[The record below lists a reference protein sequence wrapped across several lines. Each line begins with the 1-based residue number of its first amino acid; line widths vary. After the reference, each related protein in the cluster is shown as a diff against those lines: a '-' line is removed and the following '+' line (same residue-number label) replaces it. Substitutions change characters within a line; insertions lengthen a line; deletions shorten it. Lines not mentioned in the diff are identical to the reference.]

1 MKYNID
7 ELEIKIKNS
16 IHDLGFLVPS
26 VTLNPSNRPDL
37 GDYQY
42 NGAMAL
48 AKKSHDNPLNIANKI
63 VDKIKEFPEFK
74 SVSVANPGFINI
86 TLSDDFLI
94 SFANDSLNDININ
107 YDLGINKTIFLDYGG
122 PNVAKALHV
131 GHLRSANIGNALNNL
146 CKAVGAKTI
155 SDIHLGDWGRPM
167 GMVIQEIKTR
177 YPDLAYFKED
187 YNGEDVDFNLTNE
200 DLIELYPTATQKAK
214 ENEDI
219 MEESRQIN
227 KELQAKHKGYYA
239 LWQKIVQVSV
249 TEIKKLYKDLNVD
262 FDLWEGESD
271 NFAYMDELF
280 TYLYDKNLIT
290 KSDGAEVINIKEDTD
305 KKEIPP
311 LILIKS
317 NGAVSYEAT
326 DLAAIW
332 ERVHKFKIDEI
343 WYIVDKRQEL
353 HFTQVFRAAYKSEI
367 VSRETKLIFNGF
379 GTMNGPDGKP
389 FKTRDGGVM
398 PLSDLLDSV
407 TKVCETRLMEN
418 ITENREEIAKTI
430 AVAAIK
436 YADLLPFRNTDYN
449 FDIEKFT
456 DLNGK
461 TGTYLLYSCVRMNS
475 LLKKAC
481 EANINYSHI
490 KTLST
495 SNERKIILAMLDLKR
510 IIKRS
515 FENYSL
521 NEICEYLYKI
531 TNLYNNFY
539 AENKVL
545 TEKNIDIRSSW
556 LALTKLIFDNNK
568 YLLNILGINIPE
580 KM

>member
-16 IHDLGFLVPS
+16 IHDLGFLVPN

-122 PNVAKALHV
+122 PNIAKTLHV

-271 NFAYMDELF
+271 NFAYIDELF

-367 VSRETKLIFNGF
+367 VRRETKLIFNGF

>member
-1 MKYNID
+1 MQ
-7 ELEIKIKNS
+7 EI
-16 IHDLGFLVPS
+16 GYLVEDCL
-26 VTLNPSNRPDL
+26 LNPSNRPDL

-42 NGAMAL
+42 NGAMSL
-48 AKKSHDNPLNIANKI
+48 AKTYHDNPMNIAT
-63 VDKIKEFPEFK
+63 KIKDSIKDFNELK

-86 TLSDDFLI
+86 KLSDEFLI
-94 SFANDSLNDININ
+94 DFANETLKDITSN
-107 YDLGINKTIFLDYGG
+107 YNLGINKTIFLDYGG
-122 PNVAKALHV
+122 PNVAKVLHV
-131 GHLRSANIGNALNNL
+131 GHLRSANIGQALNNL
-146 CKAVGAKTI
+146 CKAVGCTTI

-167 GMVIQEIKTR
+167 GMVILEIKTR
-177 YPDLAYFKED
+177 YPNLAYFQDD

-200 DLIELYPTATQKAK
+200 DLLELYPTATTKAK
-214 ENEDI
+214 ENESI
-219 MEESRQIN
+219 MEEARKIN
-227 KELQAKHKGYYA
+227 LELQNKHKGYYA
-239 LWQKIVQVSV
+239 LWQKIVKVSV
-249 TEIKKLYKDLNVD
+249 DEIKKIYQDLNVD

-271 NFAYMDELF
+271 NSLYMDELF
-280 TYLYDKNLIT
+280 AYLYGKNIIE
-290 KSDGAEVINIKEDTD
+290 KSNGAEVINVLEETD
-305 KKEIPP
+305 NKEIPP
-311 LILIKS
+311 LILVKS
-317 NGAVSYEAT
+317 NGAISYEAT

-332 ERVHKFKIDEI
+332 ERVHKYKLDEI

-353 HFTQVFRAAYKSEI
+353 HFTQVFRAAQKSDI
-367 VSRETKLIFNGF
+367 VKNNTKLIFNGF

-398 PLSDLLDSV
+398 PLKDLLDSV
-407 TKVCETRLMEN
+407 TKVCSKRLMES
-418 ITENREEIAKTI
+418 IQENRNEIAKTI

-436 YADLLPFRNTDYN
+436 YADLLPNRTTDYN

-475 LLKKAC
+475 LLKKAI
-481 EANINYSHI
+481 EQQNNFKDI
-490 KTLST
+490 KILTT
-495 SNERKIILAMLDLKR
+495 ENERKILLAMLDLKR

-515 FENYSL
+515 FENRSL

-531 TNLYNNFY
+531 TNIYNNFY

-545 TEKNIDIRSSW
+545 TEENANIKTSW
-556 LALTKLIFDNNK
+556 LALTKLIYDNNK

>member
-1 MKYNID
+1 MHKIEALEEKIKKEMKEIGY
-7 ELEIKIKNS
+7 ELES
-16 IHDLGFLVPS
+16 I
-26 VTLNPSNRPDL
+26 TLNPSNRPDL

-42 NGAMAL
+42 NGAMML
-48 AKKSHDNPLNIANKI
+48 AKTYHESPFDIATKI
-63 VDKIKEFPEFK
+63 VQKIKDFPEFK
-74 SVSVANPGFINI
+74 SINVAHPGFINI
-86 TLSDDFLI
+86 TLSDSFLI
-94 SFANDSLNDININ
+94 EFANDSLKDITKN
-107 YDLGINKTIFLDYGG
+107 YNLGINKTIFLDYGG
-122 PNVAKALHV
+122 PNVAKVLHV
-131 GHLRSANIGNALNNL
+131 GHLRSANIGQALNNL
-146 CKAVGAKTI
+146 CKKIGAKTI

-167 GMVIQEIKTR
+167 GMVILEIKTR

-187 YNGEDVDFNLTNE
+187 YNGEEVDFNLTNE
-200 DLIELYPTATQKAK
+200 DLIELYPTATKKAK
-214 ENEDI
+214 ENEEIMNEARDI
-219 MEESRQIN
+219 N
-227 KELQAKHKGYYA
+227 LKLQQKHKGYYS
-239 LWQKIVQVSV
+239 LWKKIVEVSLKEV
-249 TEIKKLYKDLNVD
+249 KEIYKDLNVD

-271 NFAYMDELF
+271 NFEYINDLF
-280 TYLYDKNLIT
+280 DYLYGKNII
-290 KSDGAEVINIKEDTD
+290 KESDGAKVIEVKEDTD
-305 KKEIPP
+305 KKEMPP

-317 NGAVSYEAT
+317 NQAVSYEAT

-332 ERVHKFKIDEI
+332 ERVHKFNLDEI
-343 WYIVDKRQEL
+343 WYIVDKRQDL
-353 HFTQVFRAAYKSEI
+353 HFTQVFRAAKKSGI
-367 VSRETKLIFNGF
+367 VKDNTKLIFNGF

-398 PLSDLLDSV
+398 PLKTLLDNV
-407 TKVCETRLMEN
+407 TEVCEARLMEN
-418 ITENREEIAKTI
+418 ITENRRDIARMI

-436 YADLLPFRNTDYN
+436 YADLLPFRTTDYN

-475 LLKKAC
+475 LLKKAK
-481 EANINYSHI
+481 EANLDYDLI
-490 KTLST
+490 KVLST
-495 SNERKIILAMLDLKR
+495 ENERKILITMLDLKR

-545 TEKNIDIRSSW
+545 TEENKEKQASW
-556 LALTKLIFDNNK
+556 LSLTKLIFDNNK
-568 YLLNILGINIPE
+568 YLLDILGINIPE

>member
-1 MKYNID
+1 MHKI
-7 ELEIKIKNS
+7 EILEQKIKNKMQE
-16 IHDLGFLVPS
+16 IGYLVEDCL
-26 VTLNPSNRPDL
+26 LNPSNRPDL

-42 NGAMAL
+42 NGAMSL
-48 AKKSHDNPLNIANKI
+48 AKTYHDNPMNIAT
-63 VDKIKEFPEFK
+63 KIKDSIKDFNELK

-86 TLSDDFLI
+86 KLSDEFLI
-94 SFANDSLNDININ
+94 EFANETLKDITSN
-107 YDLGINKTIFLDYGG
+107 YNLGINKTIFLDYGG
-122 PNVAKALHV
+122 PNVAKVLHV
-131 GHLRSANIGNALNNL
+131 GHLRSANIGQALNNL
-146 CKAVGAKTI
+146 CKAVGCTTI

-167 GMVIQEIKTR
+167 GMVILEIKTR
-177 YPDLAYFKED
+177 YPNLAYFQDD

-200 DLIELYPTATQKAK
+200 DLLELYPTATTKAK
-214 ENEDI
+214 ENESI
-219 MEESRQIN
+219 MEEARKIN
-227 KELQAKHKGYYA
+227 LELQNKHKGYYA
-239 LWQKIVQVSV
+239 LWQKIVKVSV
-249 TEIKKLYKDLNVD
+249 DEIKKIYQDLNVD

-271 NFAYMDELF
+271 NSLYMDELF
-280 TYLYDKNLIT
+280 NYLYGKNIIE
-290 KSDGAEVINIKEDTD
+290 KSNGAEVINVLEETD
-305 KKEIPP
+305 NKEIPP
-311 LILIKS
+311 LILVKS
-317 NGAVSYEAT
+317 NGAISYEAT

-332 ERVHKFKIDEI
+332 ERVHKYRLDEI

-353 HFTQVFRAAYKSEI
+353 HFTQVFRAAQKSDI
-367 VSRETKLIFNGF
+367 VKDNTKLIFNGF

-398 PLSDLLDSV
+398 PLKDLLDSV
-407 TKVCETRLMEN
+407 TKVCSKRLMES
-418 ITENREEIAKTI
+418 IQENRNEIAKTI

-436 YADLLPFRNTDYN
+436 YADLLPNRTTDYN

-475 LLKKAC
+475 LLKKAI
-481 EANINYSHI
+481 EQQNNFKDI
-490 KTLST
+490 KTLT
-495 SNERKIILAMLDLKR
+495 TENERKILLAMLDLKR

-515 FENYSL
+515 FENRSL

-531 TNLYNNFY
+531 TNIYNNFY

-545 TEKNIDIRSSW
+545 TEENANIKTSW
-556 LALTKLIFDNNK
+556 LALTKLIYDNNK

>member
-1 MKYNID
+1 MHKI
-7 ELEIKIKNS
+7 EILEQKIKNKMQE
-16 IHDLGFLVPS
+16 IGYLVEDCL
-26 VTLNPSNRPDL
+26 LNPSNRPDL

-42 NGAMAL
+42 NGAMSL
-48 AKKSHDNPLNIANKI
+48 AKIYHDNPMNIAT
-63 VDKIKEFPEFK
+63 KIKDSIKDFNELK

-86 TLSDDFLI
+86 KLSDEFLI
-94 SFANDSLNDININ
+94 DFANETLKDITSN
-107 YDLGINKTIFLDYGG
+107 YNLGINKTIFLDYGG
-122 PNVAKALHV
+122 PNVAKVLHV
-131 GHLRSANIGNALNNL
+131 GHLRSANIGQALNNL
-146 CKAVGAKTI
+146 CKAVGCTTI

-167 GMVIQEIKTR
+167 GMVILEIKTR
-177 YPDLAYFKED
+177 YPNLAYFQDD

-200 DLIELYPTATQKAK
+200 DLLELYPTATTKAK
-214 ENEDI
+214 ENESI
-219 MEESRQIN
+219 MEEARKIN
-227 KELQAKHKGYYA
+227 LELQNKHKGYYA
-239 LWQKIVQVSV
+239 LWQKIVKVSV
-249 TEIKKLYKDLNVD
+249 DEIKKIYQDLNVD

-271 NFAYMDELF
+271 NSLYMDELF
-280 TYLYDKNLIT
+280 AYLYGKNIIE
-290 KSDGAEVINIKEDTD
+290 KSNGAEVINVLEETD
-305 KKEIPP
+305 NKEIPP
-311 LILIKS
+311 LILVKS
-317 NGAVSYEAT
+317 NGAISYEAT

-332 ERVHKFKIDEI
+332 ERVHKYKLDEI

-353 HFTQVFRAAYKSEI
+353 HFTQVFRAAQKSDI
-367 VSRETKLIFNGF
+367 VKENTKLIFNGF

-398 PLSDLLDSV
+398 PLKDLLDSV
-407 TKVCETRLMEN
+407 TKVCSKRLMES
-418 ITENREEIAKTI
+418 IQENRNEIAKTI

-436 YADLLPFRNTDYN
+436 YADLLPNRTTDYN

-475 LLKKAC
+475 LLKKAI
-481 EANINYSHI
+481 EQQNNFKDI
-490 KTLST
+490 KILTT
-495 SNERKIILAMLDLKR
+495 ENERKILLAMLDLKR

-515 FENYSL
+515 FENRSL

-531 TNLYNNFY
+531 TNIYNNFY

-545 TEKNIDIRSSW
+545 TEENANIKTSW
-556 LALTKLIFDNNK
+556 LALTKLIYDNNK

>member
-1 MKYNID
+1 MHKI
-7 ELEIKIKNS
+7 EILEQKIKNKMQE
-16 IHDLGFLVPS
+16 IGYLVEDCL
-26 VTLNPSNRPDL
+26 LNPSNRPDL

-42 NGAMAL
+42 NGAMSL
-48 AKKSHDNPLNIANKI
+48 AKTYHDNPMNIAT
-63 VDKIKEFPEFK
+63 KIKDSIKDFNELK

-86 TLSDDFLI
+86 KLSDEFLI
-94 SFANDSLNDININ
+94 DFANETLKDITSN
-107 YDLGINKTIFLDYGG
+107 YNLGINKTIFLDYGG
-122 PNVAKALHV
+122 PNVAKVLHV
-131 GHLRSANIGNALNNL
+131 GHLRSANIGQALNNL
-146 CKAVGAKTI
+146 CKAVGCTTI

-167 GMVIQEIKTR
+167 GMVILEIKTR
-177 YPDLAYFKED
+177 YPNLAYFQDD

-200 DLIELYPTATQKAK
+200 DLLELYPTATTKAK
-214 ENEDI
+214 ENESI
-219 MEESRQIN
+219 MEEARKIN
-227 KELQAKHKGYYA
+227 LELQNKHKGYYA
-239 LWQKIVQVSV
+239 LWQKIVKVSV
-249 TEIKKLYKDLNVD
+249 DEIKKIYQDLNVD

-271 NFAYMDELF
+271 NSLYMDELF
-280 TYLYDKNLIT
+280 NYLYGKNIIE
-290 KSDGAEVINIKEDTD
+290 KSNGAEVINVLEETD
-305 KKEIPP
+305 NKEIPP
-311 LILIKS
+311 LILVKS
-317 NGAVSYEAT
+317 NGAISYEAT

-332 ERVHKFKIDEI
+332 ERVHKYKLDEI

-353 HFTQVFRAAYKSEI
+353 HFTQVFRAAQKSDI
-367 VSRETKLIFNGF
+367 VKDNTKLIFNGF

-398 PLSDLLDSV
+398 PLKDLLDSV
-407 TKVCETRLMEN
+407 TKVCSKRLMES
-418 ITENREEIAKTI
+418 IQENRNEIAKTI

-436 YADLLPFRNTDYN
+436 YADLLPNRTTDYN

-475 LLKKAC
+475 LLKKAI
-481 EANINYSHI
+481 EQQNNFKDI
-490 KTLST
+490 KILTT
-495 SNERKIILAMLDLKR
+495 ENERKILLAMLDLKR

-515 FENYSL
+515 FENRSL

-531 TNLYNNFY
+531 TNIYNNFY

-545 TEKNIDIRSSW
+545 TEENESIKTSW
-556 LALTKLIFDNNK
+556 LALTKLVFDNNK

>member
-1 MKYNID
+1 MNHKITI
-7 ELEIKIKNS
+7 LEEKIKEAMKE
-16 IHDLGFLVPS
+16 IGYEVES
-26 VTLNPSNRPDL
+26 VLLTPSNRPDL

-42 NGAMAL
+42 NGAMSL
-48 AKKSHDNPLNIANKI
+48 AKTYHDNPMNIGAKVI
-63 VDKIKEFPEFK
+63 EKIKDFK
-74 SVSVANPGFINI
+74 EIKDISVANPGFINI
-86 TLSDDFLI
+86 SLSDEFLI
-94 SFANDSLNDININ
+94 DFANQSLNDINSN
-107 YDLGINKTIFLDYGG
+107 YNLGIKKTIFLDYGG
-122 PNVAKALHV
+122 PNVAKVLHV
-131 GHLRSANIGNALNNL
+131 GHLRSANIGQALNNL
-146 CKAVGAKTI
+146 CKVVGCHTI

-167 GMVIQEIKTR
+167 GMVILEIKTR

-187 YNGEDVDFNLTNE
+187 YNGEKVDFHLTND
-200 DLIELYPTATQKAK
+200 DLIELYPTATTKAK
-214 ENEDI
+214 ENPEI
-219 MEESRQIN
+219 MEESRKIN
-227 KELQAKHKGYYA
+227 AELQNKHIGYYA
-239 LWQKIVQVSV
+239 LWKKIVSVSV
-249 TEIKKLYKDLNVD
+249 NEIKRLYKDLNVD
-262 FDLWEGESD
+262 FDLWEGERD
-271 NFAYMDELF
+271 NFEYMNELF
-280 TYLYDKNLIT
+280 EYLYSKNMVT
-290 KSDGAEVINIKEDTD
+290 KSDGAEVIEVKEETD
-305 KKEIPP
+305 KKEMPP

-332 ERVHKFKIDEI
+332 ERTHKYKLDEI
-343 WYIVDKRQEL
+343 WYVVDKRQEL
-353 HFTQVFRAAYKSEI
+353 HFTQVFRAALKSKM
-367 VSRETKLIFNGF
+367 VSEKTKLIFNGF

-398 PLSDLLDSV
+398 PLRDLLDNV
-407 TKVCETRLMEN
+407 TEACEARLMES
-418 ITENREEIAKTI
+418 ITENRYDISRTV

-436 YADLLPFRNTDYN
+436 YADLLPFRTTDYN

-475 LLKKAC
+475 LLKKA
-481 EANINYSHI
+481 EKANLDYHDI
-490 KTLST
+490 KVLST
-495 SNERKIILAMLDLKR
+495 ENERKIILTMLDLKR

-545 TEKNIDIRSSW
+545 TEENENVRSSW

>member
-1 MKYNID
+1 MHKI
-7 ELEIKIKNS
+7 EILEQKIKNKMQE
-16 IHDLGFLVPS
+16 IGYLVEDCL
-26 VTLNPSNRPDL
+26 LNPSNRPDL

-42 NGAMAL
+42 NGAMSL
-48 AKKSHDNPLNIANKI
+48 AKTYHDNPMNIAT
-63 VDKIKEFPEFK
+63 KIKDSIKDFNELK

-86 TLSDDFLI
+86 KLSDEFLI
-94 SFANDSLNDININ
+94 DFANETLKDITSN
-107 YDLGINKTIFLDYGG
+107 YNLGINKTIFLDYGG
-122 PNVAKALHV
+122 PNVAKVLHV
-131 GHLRSANIGNALNNL
+131 GHLRSANIGQALNNL
-146 CKAVGAKTI
+146 CKAVGCTTI

-167 GMVIQEIKTR
+167 GMVILEIKTR
-177 YPDLAYFKED
+177 YPNLAYFQDD

-200 DLIELYPTATQKAK
+200 DLLELYPTATTKAK
-214 ENEDI
+214 ENESI
-219 MEESRQIN
+219 MEEARKIN
-227 KELQAKHKGYYA
+227 LELQNKHKGYYA
-239 LWQKIVQVSV
+239 LWQKIVKVSV
-249 TEIKKLYKDLNVD
+249 DEIKKIYQDLNVD

-271 NFAYMDELF
+271 NSLYMDELF
-280 TYLYDKNLIT
+280 NYLYGKNIIE
-290 KSDGAEVINIKEDTD
+290 KSNGAEVINVLEETD
-305 KKEIPP
+305 NKEIPP
-311 LILIKS
+311 LILVKS
-317 NGAVSYEAT
+317 NGAISYEAT

-332 ERVHKFKIDEI
+332 ERIHKYKLDEI

-353 HFTQVFRAAYKSEI
+353 HFTQVFRAAQKSDI
-367 VSRETKLIFNGF
+367 VKDNTKLIFNGF

-398 PLSDLLDSV
+398 PLKDLLDSV
-407 TKVCETRLMEN
+407 TKVCSKRLMES
-418 ITENREEIAKTI
+418 IQENRNEIAKTI

-436 YADLLPFRNTDYN
+436 YADLLPNRTTDYN

-475 LLKKAC
+475 LLKKAI
-481 EANINYSHI
+481 EQQNNFKDI
-490 KTLST
+490 KILTT
-495 SNERKIILAMLDLKR
+495 ENERKILLAMLDLKR

-515 FENYSL
+515 FENRSL

-531 TNLYNNFY
+531 TNIYNNFY

-545 TEKNIDIRSSW
+545 TEENANIKTSW
-556 LALTKLIFDNNK
+556 LALTKLIYDNNK

>member
-1 MKYNID
+1 MAT
-7 ELEIKIKNS
+7 S
-16 IHDLGFLVPS
+16 CCPS
-26 VTLNPSNRPDL
+26 WSM
-37 GDYQY
+37 
-42 NGAMAL
+42 MA
-48 AKKSHDNPLNIANKI
+48 K
-63 VDKIKEFPEFK
+63 KEFPEFK

-94 SFANDSLNDININ
+94 SFANDSLNDIKIN

-122 PNVAKALHV
+122 PNVAKTLHV
-131 GHLRSANIGNALNNL
+131 DHLRSANIGNALNNL

-367 VSRETKLIFNGF
+367 VRKETKLIFNGF

-531 TNLYNNFY
+531 SNLYNNFY

>member
-1 MKYNID
+1 MHKI
-7 ELEIKIKNS
+7 EILEQKIKNKMQE
-16 IHDLGFLVPS
+16 IGYLVEDCL
-26 VTLNPSNRPDL
+26 LNPSNRPDL

-42 NGAMAL
+42 NGAMSL
-48 AKKSHDNPLNIANKI
+48 AKIYHDNPMNIAT
-63 VDKIKEFPEFK
+63 KIKDSIKDFNELK

-86 TLSDDFLI
+86 KLSDEFLI
-94 SFANDSLNDININ
+94 DFANETLKDITSN
-107 YDLGINKTIFLDYGG
+107 YNLGINKTIFLDYGG
-122 PNVAKALHV
+122 PNVAKVLHV
-131 GHLRSANIGNALNNL
+131 GHLRSANIGQALNNL
-146 CKAVGAKTI
+146 CKAVGCTTI

-167 GMVIQEIKTR
+167 GMVILEIKTR
-177 YPDLAYFKED
+177 YPNLAYFQDD

-200 DLIELYPTATQKAK
+200 DLLELYPTATTKAK
-214 ENEDI
+214 ENESI
-219 MEESRQIN
+219 MEEARKIN
-227 KELQAKHKGYYA
+227 LELQNKHKGYYA
-239 LWQKIVQVSV
+239 LWQKIVKVSV
-249 TEIKKLYKDLNVD
+249 DEIKKIYQDLNVD

-271 NFAYMDELF
+271 NSLYMDELF
-280 TYLYDKNLIT
+280 NYLYGKNIIE
-290 KSDGAEVINIKEDTD
+290 KSNGAEVINVLEETD
-305 KKEIPP
+305 NKEIPP
-311 LILIKS
+311 LILVKS
-317 NGAVSYEAT
+317 NGAISYEAT

-332 ERVHKFKIDEI
+332 ERVHKYKLDEI

-353 HFTQVFRAAYKSEI
+353 HFTQVFRAAQKSDI
-367 VSRETKLIFNGF
+367 VKENTKLIFNGF

-398 PLSDLLDSV
+398 PLKDLLDSV
-407 TKVCETRLMEN
+407 TKVCSKRLMES
-418 ITENREEIAKTI
+418 IQENRNEIAKTI

-436 YADLLPFRNTDYN
+436 YADLLPNRTTDYN

-475 LLKKAC
+475 LLKKAI
-481 EANINYSHI
+481 EQQNNFKDI
-490 KTLST
+490 KILTT
-495 SNERKIILAMLDLKR
+495 ENERKILLAMLDLKR

-515 FENYSL
+515 FENRSL

-531 TNLYNNFY
+531 TNIYNNFY

-545 TEKNIDIRSSW
+545 TEENANIKTSW
-556 LALTKLIFDNNK
+556 LALTKLIYDNNK

>member
-1 MKYNID
+1 MHKI
-7 ELEIKIKNS
+7 EILEQKIKNKMQE
-16 IHDLGFLVPS
+16 IGYLVEDCL
-26 VTLNPSNRPDL
+26 LNPSNRPDL

-42 NGAMAL
+42 NGAMSL
-48 AKKSHDNPLNIANKI
+48 AKTYHDNPMNIAT
-63 VDKIKEFPEFK
+63 KIKDSIKDFNELK

-86 TLSDDFLI
+86 KLSDEFLI
-94 SFANDSLNDININ
+94 DFANETLKDITSN
-107 YDLGINKTIFLDYGG
+107 YNLGINKTIFLDYGG
-122 PNVAKALHV
+122 PNVAKVLHV
-131 GHLRSANIGNALNNL
+131 GHLRSANIGQALNNL
-146 CKAVGAKTI
+146 CKAVGCTTI

-167 GMVIQEIKTR
+167 GMVILEIKTR
-177 YPDLAYFKED
+177 YPNLAYFQDD

-200 DLIELYPTATQKAK
+200 DLLELYPTATTKAK
-214 ENEDI
+214 ENESI
-219 MEESRQIN
+219 MEEARKIN
-227 KELQAKHKGYYA
+227 LELQNKHKGYYA
-239 LWQKIVQVSV
+239 LWQKIVKVSV
-249 TEIKKLYKDLNVD
+249 DEIKKIYQDLNVD

-271 NFAYMDELF
+271 NSLYMDELF
-280 TYLYDKNLIT
+280 NYLYGKNIIE
-290 KSDGAEVINIKEDTD
+290 KSNGAEVINVLEETD
-305 KKEIPP
+305 NKEIPP
-311 LILIKS
+311 LILVKS
-317 NGAVSYEAT
+317 NGAISYEAT

-332 ERVHKFKIDEI
+332 ERVHKYKLDEI

-353 HFTQVFRAAYKSEI
+353 HFTQVFRAAQKSDI
-367 VSRETKLIFNGF
+367 VKDNTKLIFNGF

-398 PLSDLLDSV
+398 PLKDLLDSV
-407 TKVCETRLMEN
+407 TKVCSKRLMES
-418 ITENREEIAKTI
+418 IQENRNEIAKTI

-436 YADLLPFRNTDYN
+436 YADLLPNRTTDYN

-475 LLKKAC
+475 LLKKAI
-481 EANINYSHI
+481 EQQNNFKDI
-490 KTLST
+490 KTLT
-495 SNERKIILAMLDLKR
+495 TENERKILLAMLDLKR

-515 FENYSL
+515 FENRSL

-531 TNLYNNFY
+531 TNIYNNFY

-545 TEKNIDIRSSW
+545 TEENANIKTSW
-556 LALTKLIFDNNK
+556 LALTKLIYDNNK

>member
-1 MKYNID
+1 MHKID
-7 ELEIKIKNS
+7 ELELKIKGAMKS
-16 IHDLGFLVPS
+16 IGYDVEN

-48 AKKSHDNPLNIANKI
+48 AKTYHDNPMNIANKI
-63 VDKIKEFPEFK
+63 VSIIKDFPEFK
-74 SVSVANPGFINI
+74 EISVANPGFINI
-86 TLSDDFLI
+86 TLSDEFLI
-94 SFANDSLNDININ
+94 DFANHSLKDITSN
-107 YDLGINKTIFLDYGG
+107 YNLGINKTIFLDYGG
-122 PNVAKALHV
+122 PNVAKVLHV
-131 GHLRSANIGNALNNL
+131 GHLRSANIGQALNNL
-146 CKAVGAKTI
+146 CKSVGCKTI

-167 GMVIQEIKTR
+167 GMVILEIKTR
-177 YPDLAYFKED
+177 YPDLAYFKDD
-187 YNGEDVDFNLTNE
+187 YNGEEVDCNLTNE
-200 DLIELYPTATQKAK
+200 DLLELYPTATTKAK
-214 ENEDI
+214 ENESI
-219 MEESRQIN
+219 MEEARKIN
-227 KELQAKHKGYYA
+227 LELQNKHKGYYA
-239 LWQKIVQVSV
+239 LWKKIVEVSLSEV
-249 TEIKKLYKDLNVD
+249 KRLYKDLNVD

-271 NFAYMDELF
+271 NFEYMNELF
-280 TYLYDKNLIT
+280 DYLYNKNIIE
-290 KSDGAEVINIKEDTD
+290 KSDGAEVIDVKEESD
-305 KKEIPP
+305 KKEMPP
-311 LILIKS
+311 LILVKS

-332 ERVHKFKIDEI
+332 ERTHKYKLDEI

-353 HFTQVFRAAYKSEI
+353 HFTQVFRASYKSGI
-367 VSRETKLIFNGF
+367 VNDDTKLIFNGF

-398 PLSDLLDSV
+398 PLSDLLDNV
-407 TKVCETRLMEN
+407 TKVCEARLMES
-418 ITENREEIAKTI
+418 ITENRENIARTI

-436 YADLLPFRNTDYN
+436 YADLLPYRTTDYN
-449 FDIEKFT
+449 FDIDKFT

-475 LLKKAC
+475 LLKKASI
-481 EANINYSHI
+481 ANIKYEDI
-490 KTLST
+490 KILST
-495 SNERKIILAMLDLKR
+495 DNERKILITMLDLKR
-510 IIKRS
+510 MIKRS

-545 TEKNIDIRSSW
+545 VEENNDKKASW

>member
-1 MKYNID
+1 MNHKINV
-7 ELEIKIKNS
+7 LESKIKEALKEIDIN
-16 IHDLGFLVPS
+16 IES
-26 VTLNPSNRPDL
+26 VNLTPSNRPDL

-48 AKKSHDNPLNIANKI
+48 AKTLHDNPMNIASKI
-63 VDKIKEFPEFK
+63 VSVIKDFTEFK
-74 SVSVANPGFINI
+74 EISIANPGFINI
-86 TLSDDFLI
+86 TLSDEFLI
-94 SFANDSLNDININ
+94 DFANNSLKDITYN
-107 YDLGINKTIFLDYGG
+107 YNLGINKTIFLDYGG
-122 PNVAKALHV
+122 PNVAKVLHV
-131 GHLRSANIGNALNNL
+131 GHLRSANIGQALNNL
-146 CKAVGAKTI
+146 CKAVGCQTI

-167 GMVIQEIKTR
+167 GMVILEIKTR
-177 YPDLAYFKED
+177 YPDLAYFQED
-187 YNGEDVDFNLTNE
+187 YNGEPVDFNLTND
-200 DLIELYPTATQKAK
+200 DLLELYPTATTKAK
-214 ENEDI
+214 ENESI
-219 MEESRQIN
+219 MEEARKIN
-227 KELQAKHKGYYA
+227 LELQKKHKGYYA
-239 LWQKIVQVSV
+239 LWKKIVEVSL
-249 TEIKKLYKDLNVD
+249 TEVKRIYKDLNVD

-271 NFAYMDELF
+271 NFLYMNELF
-280 TYLYDKNLIT
+280 DYLYSKNIIK
-290 KSDGAEVINIKEDTD
+290 KSDGAEVIEVKEDTD

-311 LILIKS
+311 LILVKS

-332 ERVHKFKIDEI
+332 ERTHKYKLDEM

-353 HFTQVFRAAYKSEI
+353 HFTQVFRASYKSKMVE
-367 VSRETKLIFNGF
+367 ENTKLIFNGF

-398 PLSDLLDSV
+398 PLSDLLDNV
-407 TKVCETRLMEN
+407 TDECEKRIMES
-418 ITENREEIAKTI
+418 ITENRKEIARTI
-430 AVAAIK
+430 AIAAIK
-436 YADLLPFRNTDYN
+436 YADLLPFRATDYN

-475 LLKKAC
+475 LLKKAK
-481 EANINYSHI
+481 ENKVNFDHI
-490 KTLST
+490 QTLT
-495 SNERKIILAMLDLKR
+495 TDNERKILITMLDLKR
-510 IIKRS
+510 IVKRS

-545 TEKNIDIRSSW
+545 TEENEQKKTSW

>member
-1 MKYNID
+1 MQ
-7 ELEIKIKNS
+7 EI
-16 IHDLGFLVPS
+16 GYLVEDCL
-26 VTLNPSNRPDL
+26 LNPSNRPDL

-42 NGAMAL
+42 NGAMSL
-48 AKKSHDNPLNIANKI
+48 AKTYHDNPMNIAT
-63 VDKIKEFPEFK
+63 KIKDSIKDFNELK

-86 TLSDDFLI
+86 KLSDEFLI
-94 SFANDSLNDININ
+94 DFANETLKDITSN
-107 YDLGINKTIFLDYGG
+107 YNLGINKTIFLDYGG
-122 PNVAKALHV
+122 PNVAKVLHV
-131 GHLRSANIGNALNNL
+131 GHLRSANIGQALNNL
-146 CKAVGAKTI
+146 CKAVGCTTI

-167 GMVIQEIKTR
+167 GMVILEIKTR
-177 YPDLAYFKED
+177 YPNLAYFQDD

-200 DLIELYPTATQKAK
+200 DLLELYPTATTKAK
-214 ENEDI
+214 ENESI
-219 MEESRQIN
+219 MEEARKIN
-227 KELQAKHKGYYA
+227 LELQNKHKGYYA
-239 LWQKIVQVSV
+239 LWQKIVKVSV
-249 TEIKKLYKDLNVD
+249 DEIKKIYQDLNVD

-271 NFAYMDELF
+271 NSLYMDELF
-280 TYLYDKNLIT
+280 NYLYGKNIIE
-290 KSDGAEVINIKEDTD
+290 KSNGAEVINVLEETD
-305 KKEIPP
+305 NKEIPP
-311 LILIKS
+311 LILVKS
-317 NGAVSYEAT
+317 NGAISYEAT

-332 ERVHKFKIDEI
+332 ERVHKYKLDEI

-353 HFTQVFRAAYKSEI
+353 HFTQVFRAAQKSDI
-367 VSRETKLIFNGF
+367 VKDNTKLIFNGF

-398 PLSDLLDSV
+398 PLKDLLDSV
-407 TKVCETRLMEN
+407 TKVCSKRLMES
-418 ITENREEIAKTI
+418 IQENRNEIAKTI

-436 YADLLPFRNTDYN
+436 YADLLPNRTTDYN

-475 LLKKAC
+475 LLKKAI
-481 EANINYSHI
+481 EQQNNFKDI
-490 KTLST
+490 KTLT
-495 SNERKIILAMLDLKR
+495 TENERKILLAMLDLKR

-515 FENYSL
+515 FENRSL

-531 TNLYNNFY
+531 TNIYNNFY

-545 TEKNIDIRSSW
+545 TEENANIKTSW
-556 LALTKLIFDNNK
+556 LALTKLIYDNNK

>member
-1 MKYNID
+1 MQ
-7 ELEIKIKNS
+7 EI
-16 IHDLGFLVPS
+16 GYLVEDCL
-26 VTLNPSNRPDL
+26 LNPSNRPDL

-42 NGAMAL
+42 NGAMSL
-48 AKKSHDNPLNIANKI
+48 AKIYHDNPMNIAT
-63 VDKIKEFPEFK
+63 KIKDSIKDFNELK

-86 TLSDDFLI
+86 KLSDEFLI
-94 SFANDSLNDININ
+94 DFANETLKDITSN
-107 YDLGINKTIFLDYGG
+107 YNLGINKTIFLDYGG
-122 PNVAKALHV
+122 PNVAKVLHV
-131 GHLRSANIGNALNNL
+131 GHLRSANIGQALNNL
-146 CKAVGAKTI
+146 CKAVGCTTI

-167 GMVIQEIKTR
+167 GMVILEIKTR
-177 YPDLAYFKED
+177 YPNLAYFQDD

-200 DLIELYPTATQKAK
+200 DLLELYPTATTKAK
-214 ENEDI
+214 ENEII
-219 MEESRQIN
+219 MEEARKIN
-227 KELQAKHKGYYA
+227 LELQNKHKGYYA
-239 LWQKIVQVSV
+239 LWQKIVKVSV
-249 TEIKKLYKDLNVD
+249 DEIKKIYQDLNVD

-271 NFAYMDELF
+271 NSLYMDELF
-280 TYLYDKNLIT
+280 NYLYGKNIIE
-290 KSDGAEVINIKEDTD
+290 KSNGAEVINVLEETD
-305 KKEIPP
+305 NKEIPP
-311 LILIKS
+311 LILVKS
-317 NGAVSYEAT
+317 NGAISYEAT

-332 ERVHKFKIDEI
+332 ERVHKYKLDEI

-353 HFTQVFRAAYKSEI
+353 HFTQVFRAAQKSDI
-367 VSRETKLIFNGF
+367 VKDNTKLIFNGF

-398 PLSDLLDSV
+398 PLKDLLDSV
-407 TKVCETRLMEN
+407 TKVCSKRLMES
-418 ITENREEIAKTI
+418 IQENRNEIAKTI

-436 YADLLPFRNTDYN
+436 YADLLPNRTTDYN

-475 LLKKAC
+475 LLKKAI
-481 EANINYSHI
+481 EQQNNFKDI
-490 KTLST
+490 KTLT
-495 SNERKIILAMLDLKR
+495 TENERKILLAMLDLKR

-515 FENYSL
+515 FENRSL

-531 TNLYNNFY
+531 TNIYNNFY

-545 TEKNIDIRSSW
+545 TEENANIKTSW
-556 LALTKLIFDNNK
+556 LALTKLIYDNNK

>member
-1 MKYNID
+1 MNHKIE
-7 ELEIKIKNS
+7 ELENKIKNKMHE
-16 IHDLGFLVPS
+16 IGYEVEE
-26 VTLNPSNRPDL
+26 VVLNPSNRPDL

-48 AKKSHDNPLNIANKI
+48 AKIYHDNPMKIAQNI
-63 VDKIKEFPEFK
+63 VDKIKNFSEFK
-74 SVSVANPGFINI
+74 QISVANPGFINI
-86 TLSDDFLI
+86 SLSDECLI
-94 SFANDSLNDININ
+94 AFANHSLEDISSN
-107 YDLGINKTIFLDYGG
+107 YHLVINKTIFLDYGG
-122 PNVAKALHV
+122 PNVAKVLHV
-131 GHLRSANIGNALNNL
+131 GHLRSANIGQALNNL
-146 CKAVGAKTI
+146 CKAVGCNTI

-167 GMVIQEIKTR
+167 GMVILEIKTR
-177 YPDLAYFKED
+177 YPNLAYFKDD
-187 YNGEDVDFNLTNE
+187 YNGEDVDFQLTNE
-200 DLIELYPTATQKAK
+200 DLLELYPTATTKAK
-214 ENEDI
+214 ENESI
-219 MEESRQIN
+219 MDMSRQIN
-227 KELQAKHKGYYA
+227 AELQNKHKGYYA
-239 LWQKIVQVSV
+239 LWKKIVEVSLNEV
-249 TEIKKLYKDLNVD
+249 KRLYKDLNVD

-280 TYLYDKNLIT
+280 EFLYAKNIIT
-290 KSDGAEVINIKEDTD
+290 ESEGAQVIDVKEETD

-311 LILIKS
+311 LILVKS

-332 ERVHKFKIDEI
+332 ERTHKYKLDEI

-353 HFTQVFRAAYKSEI
+353 HFTQVFRACIKSGMI
-367 VSRETKLIFNGF
+367 DDKTKLIFNGF

-407 TKVCETRLMEN
+407 TDVCEARIMES
-418 ITENREEIAKTI
+418 IKENRREIARQI

-436 YADLLPFRNTDYN
+436 YADLLPFRTTDYN
-449 FDIEKFT
+449 FDIDKFT

-475 LLKKAC
+475 LLKKAK
-481 EANINYSHI
+481 EANIEFAKI
-490 KTLST
+490 QTLT
-495 SNERKIILAMLDLKR
+495 TENERKILIAMLDLKR

-545 TEKNIDIRSSW
+545 TEKNEAIRSSW
-556 LALTKLIFDNNK
+556 LALTKLIFDNNQQ
-568 YLLNILGINIPE
+568 LLNILGINIPE

>member
-1 MKYNID
+1 MHKI
-7 ELEIKIKNS
+7 EILEQKIKNKMQE
-16 IHDLGFLVPS
+16 IGYLVEDCL
-26 VTLNPSNRPDL
+26 LNPSNRPDL

-42 NGAMAL
+42 NGAMSL
-48 AKKSHDNPLNIANKI
+48 AKIYHDNPMNIAT
-63 VDKIKEFPEFK
+63 KIKDSIKDFNELK

-86 TLSDDFLI
+86 KLSDEFLI
-94 SFANDSLNDININ
+94 DFANETLKDITSN
-107 YDLGINKTIFLDYGG
+107 YNLGINKTIFLDYGG
-122 PNVAKALHV
+122 PNVAKVLHV
-131 GHLRSANIGNALNNL
+131 GHLRSANIGQALNNL
-146 CKAVGAKTI
+146 CKAVGCTTI

-167 GMVIQEIKTR
+167 GMVILEIKTR
-177 YPDLAYFKED
+177 YPNLAYFQDD

-200 DLIELYPTATQKAK
+200 DLLELYPTATTKAK
-214 ENEDI
+214 ENEII
-219 MEESRQIN
+219 MEEARKIN
-227 KELQAKHKGYYA
+227 LELQNKHKGYYA
-239 LWQKIVQVSV
+239 LWQKIVKVSV
-249 TEIKKLYKDLNVD
+249 DEIKKIYQDLNVD

-271 NFAYMDELF
+271 NSLYMDELF
-280 TYLYDKNLIT
+280 NYLYGKNIIE
-290 KSDGAEVINIKEDTD
+290 KSNGAEVINVLEETD
-305 KKEIPP
+305 NKEIPP
-311 LILIKS
+311 LILVKS
-317 NGAVSYEAT
+317 NGAISYEAT

-332 ERVHKFKIDEI
+332 ERVHKYKLDEI

-353 HFTQVFRAAYKSEI
+353 HFTQVFRAAQKSDI
-367 VSRETKLIFNGF
+367 VKDNTKLIFNGF

-398 PLSDLLDSV
+398 PLKDLLDSV
-407 TKVCETRLMEN
+407 TKVCSKRLMEN
-418 ITENREEIAKTI
+418 IQENRNEIAKTI

-436 YADLLPFRNTDYN
+436 YADLLPNRTTDYN

-475 LLKKAC
+475 LLKKAI
-481 EANINYSHI
+481 EQQNNFKDI
-490 KTLST
+490 KILTT
-495 SNERKIILAMLDLKR
+495 ENERKILLAMLDLKR

-515 FENYSL
+515 FENRSL

-531 TNLYNNFY
+531 TNIYNNFY

-545 TEKNIDIRSSW
+545 TEENANIKTSW
-556 LALTKLIFDNNK
+556 LALTKLIYDNNK